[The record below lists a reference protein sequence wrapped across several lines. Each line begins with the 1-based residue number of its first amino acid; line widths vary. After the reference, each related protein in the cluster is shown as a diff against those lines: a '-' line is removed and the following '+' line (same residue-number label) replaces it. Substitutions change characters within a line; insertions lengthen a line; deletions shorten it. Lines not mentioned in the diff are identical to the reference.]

1 MSSGHGEIVFQVLR
15 RISKSTGLSE
25 VQGFARSSI
34 TNHHAK
40 FSELILYSWL
50 PCWRG
55 GTKSGVWSILFVRP
69 SRFPPAKF
77 VNTTSP
83 SRRSKS
89 EMVLKSL
96 DWIGKGL
103 CIRVQLCL
111 YVIRWRHHRLLKL
124 ERQYNVG
131 FSFQP
136 KGDSGN
142 LLCEWTLTVYSID
155 GVDNGNTHSGR
166 IQ

>member
-34 TNHHAK
+34 TMQS
-40 FSELILYSWL
+40 FLSLYFIVDFL
-50 PCWRG
+50 AG
-55 GTKSGVWSILFVRP
+55 GGGGKSGVWSILFVRP

-96 DWIGKGL
+96 DRERLVHPRSTLPLRHQVAPPQAVEVGKA
-103 CIRVQLCL
+103 V
-111 YVIRWRHHRLLKL
+111 
-124 ERQYNVG
+124 
-131 FSFQP
+131 
-136 KGDSGN
+136 
-142 LLCEWTLTVYSID
+142 
-155 GVDNGNTHSGR
+155 
-166 IQ
+166 